1 VQWILYW
8 LILTDK
14 KLNKTKYLTVMLTE
28 EEKKEILEEIKQYPY
43 PAVACIDALKIIQH
57 HRGWVSDESVRE
69 IAQILMMSNEEVD
82 SVATFY
88 SRIYRKPVGRNVILI
103 CDSVS
108 CMIMGYGSI
117 YDYLSKRLGISF
129 GETTSDGRFTLL
141 PISCLGDC
149 DHAPAMMINNDHF
162 NKLTVE
168 KIDEL
173 LDIYK

>member
-1 VQWILYW
+1 
-8 LILTDK
+8 
-14 KLNKTKYLTVMLTE
+14 MLTE

-57 HRGWVSDESVRE
+57 HRGWVSDESVKD
-69 IAQILMMSNEEVD
+69 IAQFLGISNEEVD
-82 SVATFY
+82 GVATFY
-88 SRIYRKPVGRNVILI
+88 SRIYRKPVGKNVILI

-108 CMIMGYGSI
+108 CMIMGYESI
-117 YDYLSKRLGISF
+117 YEYISGKLGISF
-129 GETTSDGRFTLL
+129 GETSSDRRFTLL

-173 LDIYK
+173 LANYR